1 MSMLRIHD
9 GAESDM
15 ANLILYVWSTPN
27 GTGNLHGGLYA
38 YRYSHRTLCIKAG
51 GQISVTLDDQT
62 NLKLTLSG
70 LLTTRPDIVSPSRST
85 EPGAL
90 LSIQVADT
98 PTQGLLVFYSIALR
112 SNNQADPQQAVHLYC
127 DPQVGNDPKVSP

>member
-9 GAESDM
+9 GADSDT
-15 ANLILYVWSTPN
+15 ANLTLYVWATPN

-38 YRYSHRTLCIKAG
+38 YRYSQRTLCIKAG
-51 GQISVTLDDQT
+51 GAISVALDDQT
-62 NLKLTLSG
+62 TLKLSLSG
-70 LLTTRPDIVSPSRST
+70 LLTTRPDIVTPLPPK

-90 LSIQVADT
+90 VSIQVANM

-112 SNNQADPQQAVHLYC
+112 SNNQADPQQAVYLYC
-127 DPQVGNDPKVSP
+127 DPQVGNDPKVAP